1 MEHKFPQRMKH
12 SFSHPSFPFSYP
24 PLFPSRNFCFSL
36 VVIISPLSFGSCQVC
51 YEIADKSI
59 IYQKIRSRPLR
70 VFSLLQFKL
79 RVQTVINSHR
89 VWIMQPTVQKVPYL
103 KEEVLNE
110 QILSIAY
117 CTIVR

>member
-1 MEHKFPQRMKH
+1 MKQESKQTIMAHNAAQEACSEQFIYIQEHGKQNYQKARKA
-12 SFSHPSFPFSYP
+12 
-24 PLFPSRNFCFSL
+24 
-36 VVIISPLSFGSCQVC
+36 QVT
-51 YEIADKSI
+51 SI